1 MNFAHERTTS
11 PSAVN
16 RGLAAMVLAVII
28 GTMPQILSAVTGEVP
43 KVGDKAPAFA
53 LNTLDG
59 TPVSLSGE
67 LARGPVVLVMLR
79 GWPGY
84 QCPFCTRQ
92 FGDFL
97 SHAKELAAAGARV
110 VWVYPGPS
118 DQVRQRAQEFTA
130 NKELP
135 GNFRFATDP
144 DYGFTTAYGL
154 RWDAKG
160 ETSYPSTFVIDATA
174 TVRFAQVSRAHD
186 GRASAADVLKAL
198 AALGH

>member
-1 MNFAHERTTS
+1 
-11 PSAVN
+11 
-16 RGLAAMVLAVII
+16 MVLALVI
-28 GTMPQILSAVTGEVP
+28 GTNLSGGARLLAAVNGEIP

-59 TPVSLSGE
+59 TQVSLSTE
-67 LARGPVVLVMLR
+67 LARGPVVLIMLR

-97 SHAKELAAAGARV
+97 THAKDLEATGARV
-110 VWVYPGPS
+110 VWVYPGPA

-130 NKELP
+130 NKALP
-135 GNFRFATDP
+135 ANFRFVTDP

-160 ETSYPSTFVIDATA
+160 ETSYPSTFVIDAKS

-198 AALGH
+198 AALDH